1 MGCDRLPCSF
11 IVVALLG
18 SYAVQSQLGDH
29 NPDTHGNTS
38 EYLKS
43 LELSPQQNDEL
54 LDKVTEL
61 HRTHRS
67 VTLPTSYF
75 IEGDRWD
82 AVDRYSQPSIPS
94 GSVNEYQ
101 LRLGRQRQVWF
112 IPLADERG
120 VCR

>member
-18 SYAVQSQLGDH
+18 SYAAQSQLGDH
-29 NPDTHGNTS
+29 NPENHGNSS

-43 LELSPQQNDEL
+43 LELAPQQNDEL

-67 VTLPTSYF
+67 HSPRF
-75 IEGDRWD
+75 
-82 AVDRYSQPSIPS
+82 P
-94 GSVNEYQ
+94 
-101 LRLGRQRQVWF
+101 
-112 IPLADERG
+112 
-120 VCR
+120 